1 MASSY
6 FAPKQ
11 FIKWNKKF
19 HACTRIVDPCNKT
32 RAQEKKN
39 DADKGINILIF
50 TLYTIQGLKYV
61 NWLGILL
68 L

>member
-11 FIKWNKKF
+11 FIKAQAETGEIKNSMLVRELW
-19 HACTRIVDPCNKT
+19 ILPCNKT

-50 TLYTIQGLKYV
+50 TLYTIQGLKYF
-61 NWLGILL
+61 N
-68 L
+68 